1 MRRKYQVIRSF
12 GFLVTLSKNEKIII
26 KFYKNNKILSH
37 WVFGCF
43 WSLSVKLEKDC
54 FPEEKVVG
62 HQVIWFFGHFKCKQE
77 NNNVYNQN
85 TKSLGFVVFLV
96 TLH

>member
-77 NNNVYNQN
+77 NNNVYNKN

>member
-1 MRRKYQVIRSF
+1 MKRIVFLMIKYQFIKSF
-12 GFLVTLSKNEKIII
+12 GFLVTLIKNEKIII

-62 HQVIWFFGHFKCKQE
+62 HQFILLVPQE
-77 NNNVYNQN
+77 MLVH
-85 TKSLGFVVFLV
+85 TDFICRLAWPRLG
-96 TLH
+96 